1 MKNKN
6 FFILPN
12 EIFEVRMLPSAF
24 FIFCFLVRSKNKDG
38 RCFPS
43 IQTISK
49 AVNISKSTVCS
60 SLKWLEENK
69 FIETHHVFKHGRQTN
84 NEYIIKDLFAEDY
97 KPIEHYPHPPPEI
110 KRKHNIDIYVDDDTE
125 ISKPRKEYEI

>member
-12 EIFEVRMLPSAF
+12 EIFEMKIPPSAF
-24 FIFCFLVRSKNKDG
+24 FVFCFLVRCKNKEG

-60 SLKWLEENK
+60 SLKWLEENNL
-69 FIETHHVFKHGRQTN
+69 IETHHVFKNGRQTN
-84 NEYIIKDLFAEDY
+84 NEYIIKDLFADAS
-97 KPIEHYPHPPPEI
+97 KPIEPYTTMPKAF
-110 KRKHNIDIYVDDDTE
+110 KRKPNIDIYVDDDFDM
-125 ISKPRKEYEI
+125 

>member
-12 EIFEVRMLPSAF
+12 NIFEMNIPPSAF
-24 FIFCFLVRSKNKDG
+24 FVFCFLVRCKNKEW

-60 SLKWLEENK
+60 SVKWLEQNNL
-69 FIETHHVFKHGRQTN
+69 IETHHVFKHGRQTN
-84 NEYIIKDLFAEDY
+84 NEYIIKYLFADVS
-97 KPIEHYPHPPPEI
+97 KPEEPSHTPPKTLESKP
-110 KRKHNIDIYVDDDTE
+110 NIDIYVDDDFK
-125 ISKPRKEYEI
+125 I

>member
-1 MKNKN
+1 M
-6 FFILPN
+6 
-12 EIFEVRMLPSAF
+12 
-24 FIFCFLVRSKNKDG
+24 VRSKNKDG
-38 RCFPS
+38 RYFPS

-97 KPIEHYPHPPPEI
+97 KPIEHCPPPPPEI
-110 KRKHNIDIYVDDDTE
+110 IAKHNIDIYVDDDTE
-125 ISKPRKEYEI
+125 ISISKKEYEI